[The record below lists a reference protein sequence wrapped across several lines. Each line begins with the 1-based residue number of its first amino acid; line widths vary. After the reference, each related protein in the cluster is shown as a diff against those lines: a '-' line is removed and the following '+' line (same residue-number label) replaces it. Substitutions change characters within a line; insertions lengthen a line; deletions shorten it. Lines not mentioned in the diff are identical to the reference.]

1 MAVDP
6 NSLTTLAKLREYVG
20 VASGDD
26 ALLERSIDA
35 ASAQIEAILGR
46 NIVSREYWEW
56 RDVAGRTGSISVR
69 NAPITRIE
77 LVAVGSQ
84 NAIVV
89 NAAPLA
95 STIKLTVHVQ
105 ENAVYLLRLDDTGTK
120 HQTNLSFGSHKT
132 IADMADAI
140 NSTTGFTASSLFD
153 GPVQLLHPTGG
164 FNVYATT
171 GYLTAAWDVTLDTRV
186 DYAAGIIH
194 LISDAWPSD
203 EWMTEFHEG
212 SRNVLIHYVG
222 GYATV
227 PYDIEQACLEAAAM
241 LYRDRKR
248 DKGIASESLGDY
260 SYSLGSA
267 SAMTD
272 MLRGRLGSKVRI
284 R

>member
-6 NSLTTLAKLREYVG
+6 NALTTLAKLQAYLG
-20 VASGDD
+20 VTVDTD
-26 ALLERSIDA
+26 LLERAIDA

-46 NIVSREYWEW
+46 NIKSREYWEW
-56 RDVAGRTGSISVR
+56 RDTAGRTRSISVR

-77 LVAVGSQ
+77 CVAVGSQ

-89 NAAPLA
+89 NPAPLA
-95 STIKLTVHVQ
+95 DTIGLSVHVQ
-105 ENAVYLLRLDDTGTK
+105 ENAVYLCRLDDDGTK

-140 NSTTGFTASSLFD
+140 NATTGFTASSLFD

-164 FNVYATT
+164 FNVIQTT
-171 GYLTAAWDVTLDTRV
+171 GYLTAAWDVTIDTRV

-203 EWMTEFHEG
+203 HWMTEFPEG
-212 SRNVLIHYVG
+212 NRNVLLHYVG
-222 GYATV
+222 GYDPV

-260 SYSLGSA
+260 SYSLGSQT
-267 SAMTD
+267 AMLD
-272 MLRGRLGSKVRI
+272 MLRTRLGSKVRI